1 MHFPAERRCQRPDG
15 ESRSSSGKERG
26 SREAQP
32 PSLQKPRPWDK
43 GTFCSAEEHCAGS
56 VPAAGA
62 CAPNWEKMEVGQRE
76 GAEPRLDEGSRLALS
91 PSAPG
96 HVSRSSCPLS
106 SPAPGQIS
114 AAGGVTP
121 PAELLPVPAGSG
133 IAPSKHNSHGTKLRW
148 PLRLPFDTLPPKTA
162 FRSQQES

>member
-1 MHFPAERRCQRPDG
+1 MESPEAPPGRSGQAQQR
-15 ESRSSSGKERG
+15 
-26 SREAQP
+26 
-32 PSLQKPRPWDK
+32 SLRKAGPWDK

-56 VPAAGA
+56 VPSAEA
-62 CAPNWEKMEVGQRE
+62 CAPNWEKMEVGPRE

-96 HVSRSSCPLS
+96 HVSRSSCPLG

-114 AAGGVTP
+114 APGEVTP

-133 IAPSKHNSHGTKLRW
+133 IAPSKHSSHGNELRW

-162 FRSQQES
+162 FRSQQEL

>member
-1 MHFPAERRCQRPDG
+1 MESAEAPPGRSGDPGKHSPRR
-15 ESRSSSGKERG
+15 SKK
-26 SREAQP
+26 A
-32 PSLQKPRPWDK
+32 RPWDK

-76 GAEPRLDEGSRLALS
+76 GAEPRLDEGSRLDLS

-96 HVSRSSCPLS
+96 HVSRSSCPLV
-106 SPAPGQIS
+106 SPAPGQT
-114 AAGGVTP
+114 AAPGGVTP
-121 PAELLPVPAGSG
+121 PVELLPAPAGSG

-162 FRSQQES
+162 FRSQQEL